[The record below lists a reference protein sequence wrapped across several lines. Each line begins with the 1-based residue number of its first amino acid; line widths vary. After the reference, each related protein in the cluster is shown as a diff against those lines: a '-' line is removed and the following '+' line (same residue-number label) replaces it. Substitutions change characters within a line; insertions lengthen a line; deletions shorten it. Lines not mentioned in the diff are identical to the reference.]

1 MLETLVQSLGQEEI
15 AGEEIGNPL
24 PYSSL
29 GNPIDREAWW
39 ATVHGVINELN
50 TTEWLNN
57 NDNNM
62 INIPRALKDKVY
74 SMQTYMGN
82 KIRKM

>member
-1 MLETLVQSLGQEEI
+1 MQETLVQSLSQEEI

-39 ATVHGVINELN
+39 ATVHGVTKELN
-50 TTEWLNN
+50 MTEWLNN

-74 SMQTYMGN
+74 SMQ
-82 KIRKM
+82 K

>member
-1 MLETLVQSLGQEEI
+1 MQETLVQSLGQEEI

-39 ATVHGVINELN
+39 ATVHGVRNELN

-74 SMQTYMGN
+74 SMQ
-82 KIRKM
+82 K